1 MRERIISL
9 RKALGLTQ
17 EKFGEKI
24 GIRRGTVA
32 NYEVGRNMPSNTVR
46 QMICRV
52 YGVRAEWLEN
62 DEGEMFEEKS
72 RYEQVGE
79 IAGRYM
85 DWENSPFRKRLITVI
100 AELPEDKLAVLAEI
114 AEKIAGQ

>member
-24 GIRRGTVA
+24 GVRRGTVA
-32 NYEVGRNMPSNTVR
+32 NYEVGRNMP
-46 QMICRV
+46 
-52 YGVRAEWLEN
+52 WLEN
-62 DEGEMFEEKS
+62 GEGEMFEDKS

-114 AEKIAGQ
+114 AEKIAGH